1 MVVMKAVMSVVTMSK
16 PRQHRIDRM
25 NLPALRQFGTLD
37 HQHRQPHLASCCQL
51 GHGALT
57 TGVLADQMLDA
68 VLTQQV
74 EISLQAEGAAVDG
87 DGVMGQRG
95 RRFGSVDQTQQVV
108 VLGLSRE
115 GGEMHA
121 ADRQQ
126 YSLGRTGKGI
136 DGGFNAGDSLPA
148 VARHRLPGG
157 TSQGDE
163 FDIAVCCGLY
173 GMAAHLCGEGVGGIH
188 QMGDA
193 VLRQPGLQPLDAAEA
208 TNAGGQWL
216 GLWCSDTPG
225 IAEHGG
231 NRATGESL
239 GQGAG
244 FAGTSQNQDVVH
256 G

>member
-1 MVVMKAVMSVVTMSK
+1 MSVVTMSK

-37 HQHRQPHLASCCQL
+37 HQHRQPHLASCRQL

-57 TGVLADQMLDA
+57 TGVLADQALNA
-68 VLTQQV
+68 VLAQQV
-74 EISLQAEGAAVDG
+74 EVTLQAEGAAVDG

-95 RRFGSVDQTQQVV
+95 SRLGSVDQTQQIVM
-108 VLGLSRE
+108 LGLCRE

-121 ADRQQ
+121 ADGQQ
-126 YSLGRTGKGI
+126 YSLGRAGERI
-136 DGGFNAGDSLPA
+136 HGGFNAVDSLPA

-163 FDIAVCCGLY
+163 FHIAVCCGLY
-173 GMAAHLCGEGVGGIH
+173 GMAAHLCGEGMGGIH

-193 VLRQPGLQPLDAAEA
+193 VLRQPGPQPLDATEA
-208 TNAGGQWL
+208 SNAGGQWL
-216 GLWCSDTPG
+216 GLWCGDSPG

-231 NRATGESL
+231 NRATSEGR

-244 FAGTSQNQDVVH
+244 FAGASQNQDFAH

>member
-1 MVVMKAVMSVVTMSK
+1 MVVMKAVTSVVTMSK

-37 HQHRQPHLASCCQL
+37 HQHRQSHLASCRQL

-57 TGVLADQMLDA
+57 AGVLADQTLDA
-68 VLTQQV
+68 VLAQQV
-74 EISLQAEGAAVDG
+74 KVTLEAEGAAVDG

-95 RRFGSVDQTQQVV
+95 RRLGSVDQAQQVV
-108 VLGLSRE
+108 MLGLGRE
-115 GGEMHA
+115 GGEVHA
-121 ADRQQ
+121 ADSQQ
-126 YSLGRTGKGI
+126 YSLGRAGKGI
-136 DGGFNAGDSLPA
+136 DGGFNAGDALPV
-148 VARHRLPGG
+148 VARHRLPGR
-157 TSQGDE
+157 TSQGNE
-163 FDIAVCCGLY
+163 FDIAVCRGLY
-173 GMAAHLCGEGVGGIH
+173 GMAAHLCGEGMGGIH

-193 VLRQPGLQPLDAAEA
+193 VLRQPGSQSLDAAEA

-231 NRATGESL
+231 NRATGESP

-244 FAGTSQNQDVVH
+244 FAGTSQNQDLAH

>member
-1 MVVMKAVMSVVTMSK
+1 MSQPV
-16 PRQHRIDRM
+16 QHRINTV
-25 NLPALRQFGTLD
+25 NLTAWRQFGTLD
-37 HQHRQPHLASCCQL
+37 HQHRQPHLASCRQL

-57 TGVLADQMLDA
+57 TGVLADQTLDA

-126 YSLGRTGKGI
+126 YSLGRTGERI

-157 TSQGDE
+157 TSQSDE
-163 FDIAVCCGLY
+163 LDIAVCRGLH
-173 GMAAHLCGEGVGGIH
+173 GMAAHLCGEGMGGIH
-188 QMGDA
+188 QVGDA
-193 VLRQPGLQPLDAAEA
+193 VLRQPGPQPFDAAEA
-208 TNAGGQWL
+208 ANAGGQWL
-216 GLWCSDTPG
+216 GLWCGDSPG

-231 NRATGESL
+231 NRATGEGR

-244 FAGTSQNQDVVH
+244 FAGASQNQDVVH